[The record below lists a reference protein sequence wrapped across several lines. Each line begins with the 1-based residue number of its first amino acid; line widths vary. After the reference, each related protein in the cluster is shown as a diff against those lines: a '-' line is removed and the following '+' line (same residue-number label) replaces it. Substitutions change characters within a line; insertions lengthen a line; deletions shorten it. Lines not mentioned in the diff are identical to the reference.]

1 MPTFRI
7 GSGFD
12 VHPFVAGRRLVLGGE
27 AIDHPLGLAG
37 HSDADVVLH
46 ALCDALLGAVAKGDI
61 GHHFPPSDQQFKD
74 VSSTLLLNRVVEILR
89 TDGWSLVNADITI
102 ICEQPKIAPYVER
115 MKTNISRVCRVDTD
129 AVSIKA
135 TTTEQLGFTGR
146 EEGIA
151 AMAVALVQR

>member
-1 MPTFRI
+1 MPAFRV

-27 AIDHPLGLAG
+27 LIEYPLGLQG

-61 GHHFPPSDQQFKD
+61 GRHFPPSDQQFKD

-89 TDGWSLVNADITI
+89 SDGWALVNADITI
-102 ICEQPKIAPYVER
+102 ICEQPKIAPYVDKMR
-115 MKTNISRVCRVDTD
+115 ANIARVCRIDDD

-135 TTTEQLGFTGR
+135 TTTERLGFTGR

>member
-1 MPTFRI
+1 MTNFRI

-27 AIDHPLGLAG
+27 AIEHPLGLAG

-89 TDGWSLVNADITI
+89 ADGWSLVNADITI

-115 MKTNISRVCRVDTD
+115 MKTNISRVCRVESN
-129 AVSIKA
+129 AISIKA

>member
-1 MPTFRI
+1 MSTFRI

-89 TDGWSLVNADITI
+89 ADGWSLVNADITI

-115 MKTNISRVCRVDTD
+115 MKTNISRVCRVDAD

>member
-1 MPTFRI
+1 MPTFRV

-27 AIDHPLGLAG
+27 LIEYPMGLQG
-37 HSDADVVLH
+37 HSDADAVLH

-89 TDGWSLVNADITI
+89 SDGWALVNADITI
-102 ICEQPKIAPYVER
+102 ICEQPKIAPYVEKMR
-115 MKTNISRVCRVDTD
+115 ANIARVCRVDGD

-135 TTTEQLGFTGR
+135 TTTERLGFTGR

-151 AMAVALVQR
+151 AMAVVLVQR